1 MSPGPNPRLPQQLAY
16 IVVEARKP
24 EAWDRFC
31 QHTLGL
37 APPLRNSDRSL
48 GWQIDNAAQRL
59 VVQPG
64 ASDDLLALG
73 IEFSGEEALERRLRR
88 LELRGVQVQ
97 AGDGALC
104 KARRVQRLYTLQDP
118 DGNRIELVQGLARAE
133 MPFQSP
139 HFERG
144 FNTEPQGFGH
154 LALASQNLV
163 SMEQFY
169 VDALGFG
176 VSERLATRFGPIEVR
191 GTFLHMN
198 RRHHSLAL
206 FRLPSKKRLHHF
218 MLEATDLSDVGRA
231 YERARAQR
239 VPLSLGLGQHPQP
252 DGTFSFYAS
261 TPSGFDYEIGW
272 GGHSIEPMTWRERRA
287 TSTSAWGH
295 HPHWRLRVRLAL
307 GWLLSRRPRWRSRAL
322 PGWMLPFRRSSHVQR

>member
-1 MSPGPNPRLPQQLAY
+1 MSPNPGSSQQLAY
-16 IVVEARKP
+16 LVVEAKRP
-24 EAWDRFC
+24 WAWNRFC

-59 VVQPG
+59 VVQQG

-73 IEFSGEEALERRLRR
+73 IEFNDDLALDKRLRR
-88 LELRGVQVQ
+88 LQLRGVPLQE
-97 AGDGALC
+97 GSSELC
-104 KARRVQRLYTLQDP
+104 KARRVRRLVWLQDP
-118 DGNRIELVQGLARAE
+118 AGNRIELVQGLARAE

-144 FNTEPQGFGH
+144 FNTGPQGFGH
-154 LALASQNLV
+154 VALVSQNLV

-169 VDALGFG
+169 VDALGFA
-176 VSERLATRFGPIEVR
+176 VSERLVTRVGPIQLR
-191 GTFLHMN
+191 GTYLHIN

-206 FRLPSKKRLHHF
+206 FKLPLKKRLHHF
-218 MLEATDLSDVGRA
+218 MFEATDLSDVGRA
-231 YERARAQR
+231 FERAQDQR
-239 VPLSLGLGQHPQP
+239 VPLSLGLGQHAQP

-272 GGHSIEPMTWRERRA
+272 GGHSIEPMSWRERRA
-287 TSTSAWGH
+287 TATSAWGH
-295 HPHWRLRVRLAL
+295 KPHWRLRLKMRLA
-307 GWLLSRRPRWRSRAL
+307 WLRTRRPRWRSWTL
-322 PGWMLPFRRSSHVQR
+322 PAWLRLIRGSSHVQL